1 MKRSYD
7 NAAASINSQIAL
19 LSGSNQHGFA
29 REPQADLGAIAGAA
43 LDALRQLSGQSG
55 NQSGGMGGMMSGLK
69 RLSSKQAMLNA
80 ATGELLRQMLGAGG
94 EKPGQG
100 TPREEG
106 DGAPGEG
113 ASGAKREAA
122 AAQKAIADEL
132 KKLADSYGKDA
143 GASLDTKVKSLED
156 EARKLS
162 AMFNN
167 PSQELID
174 RQDRFLSRMLET
186 SLSQHKQDEGK
197 EERKSQ
203 SAQTTFASHQ
213 IDSALVHGYGG
224 LDAFYRL
231 RQSAFS
237 GGFPESYRGAV
248 NSYFDSLGVLFLKEK

>member
-1 MKRSYD
+1 
-7 NAAASINSQIAL
+7 
-19 LSGSNQHGFA
+19 
-29 REPQADLGAIAGAA
+29 
-43 LDALRQLSGQSG
+43 
-55 NQSGGMGGMMSGLK
+55 MGGMMSGLK

-80 ATGELLRQMLGAGG
+80 ATGELLRQMLGDGG
-94 EKPGQG
+94 EQPDQG
-100 TPREEG
+100 TPQQ
-106 DGAPGEG
+106 DGHGTPGEG

-132 KKLADSYGKDA
+132 KRLADSYGKES
-143 GASLDTKVKSLED
+143 GASIDNKVKSLED

-203 SAQTTFASHQ
+203 SAQTTFASQ
-213 IDSALVHGYGG
+213 QTDSTLIHGYSG

-231 RQSAFS
+231 RQNAFA

-248 NSYFDSLGVLFLKEK
+248 KSYFDSLGVLFLKEK